1 MNKKKILALTLAC
14 ASIVSTALANPTH
27 SEGYS
32 EGVSHG
38 STYSNGHITETNCGH
53 SEAYSTNYSEGYS
66 EGMTDEGADETV
78 EKSVT
83 VNPSCSTDEYTED
96 KILVGNNTSPKIGL
110 ELRYFSPKLNGS
122 IQSDAF
128 HAYVGSINVRDD
140 LGIRNTIPSDIKLL
154 YDNLSLEWLHSHNIG
169 NTNTDIVFNNK
180 NYGINSKVKTNIDY
194 FKFNVSNKLYSNN
207 KVDIHWTYGASVY
220 RVDANIENNI
230 NKNSKVLTLPV
241 PTIGLTAQTN
251 FNYKINAYI
260 DVSGLPL
267 GGYGNVF
274 DIESGLKYTPI
285 DNMSISAGYR
295 ILHSSAHKDD
305 KDASFR
311 MAGPFVGIM
320 YAF

>member
-27 SEGYS
+27 TEYSESHSEGYS

-38 STYSNGHITETNCGH
+38 STYSNGHIPETNYGH

-66 EGMTDEGADETV
+66 EGTTDEGTEETV
-78 EKSVT
+78 EK
-83 VNPSCSTDEYTED
+83 
-96 KILVGNNTSPKIGL
+96 NTLPKIGL

-122 IQSDAF
+122 VHSDAF
-128 HAYVGSINVRDD
+128 HAYEGSINVRGD
-140 LGIRNTIPSDIKLL
+140 LGIRNTIPSDIKLS

-169 NTNTDIVFNNK
+169 NTNTDIVFNNT

-220 RVDANIENNI
+220 RLDANIENNI
-230 NKNSKVLTLPV
+230 NKNSKVLTVPV

-251 FNYKINAYI
+251 SNYKINAYI

-267 GGYGNVF
+267 GGYGNIF
-274 DIESGLKYTPI
+274 DIESGIKYTPI